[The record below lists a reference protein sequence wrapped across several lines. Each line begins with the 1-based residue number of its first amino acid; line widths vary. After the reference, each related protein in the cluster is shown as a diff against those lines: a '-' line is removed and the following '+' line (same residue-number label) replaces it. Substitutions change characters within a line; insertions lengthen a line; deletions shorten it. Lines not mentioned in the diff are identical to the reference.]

1 MIKKSYL
8 FHVFLRLSFLSPVAV
23 LPFVMYLVTPSSF
36 DTFQTRY

>member
-1 MIKKSYL
+1 MINSDL
-8 FHVFLRLSFLSPVAV
+8 FHVFLRLSFLSPVAPV

>member
-1 MIKKSYL
+1 MCFYVCR
-8 FHVFLRLSFLSPVAV
+8 FCPPVAV